1 MIHHRYDKF
10 VLYLNDALSMENTA
24 IKRLQ
29 IRLKE
34 VRLQDFKQRLQQHLD
49 ETREQQ
55 RRLQQFIIDIGGTP
69 TEERLGLPL
78 PSYPRSM
85 KKLMKNS
92 MTPEE
97 WELKKTEED
106 MIIENA
112 EIIRYNMIVQK
123 AQIMNIGDA
132 VPLLR
137 QSLLEEESM
146 AAWLKSITPVMI
158 THLWPK

>member
-1 MIHHRYDKF
+1 
-10 VLYLNDALSMENTA
+10 
-24 IKRLQ
+24 
-29 IRLKE
+29 
-34 VRLQDFKQRLQQHLD
+34 
-49 ETREQQ
+49 
-55 RRLQQFIIDIGGTP
+55 
-69 TEERLGLPL
+69 
-78 PSYPRSM
+78 
-85 KKLMKNS
+85 

>member
-1 MIHHRYDKF
+1 MIHDRYDKF
-10 VLYLNDALSMENTA
+10 ILYLNDALSMENTA

-55 RRLQQFIIDIGGTP
+55 RRLRQFIIDIGGTP
-69 TEERLGLPL
+69 TEESLGLPL

-85 KKLMKNS
+85 KKLMKKS

-112 EIIRYNMIVQK
+112 EIIRYNMLVQK
-123 AQIMNIGDA
+123 AQIMNMGDA

-137 QSLLEEESM
+137 QNLLEEESM
-146 AAWLKSITPVMI
+146 AAWLKSNTPDMI